1 MSTSIDF
8 SKQAVAMKGD
18 VTNLMN
24 FFYVLNGRKIKR
36 FFFVF
41 AAAIFAVGVIYV
53 ESDNISVFS
62 ESSPAAVYSVAT
74 DKKQI
79 AITFDISWGEKRME
93 PILQVLKDKNV
104 GKATFFLSAPWSK
117 SHPDI
122 VSKIKDGGF
131 EIGNHGY
138 KHENYSTLS
147 DDDIKKQISTSHTIL
162 TTLIGKEPNLIRLPN
177 GDFDKRVLS
186 IADSL
191 NYTVIQWDTDSQDWK
206 NIGVD
211 QIVDRVVSKA
221 HPGDIV
227 LMHASDSSTQTHEAL
242 PRIIDELRRQGYE
255 FVTVTD
261 LLQQSSPKGKEV
273 HDHALLQ
280 KKLED
285 AAGM

>member
-1 MSTSIDF
+1 
-8 SKQAVAMKGD
+8 
-18 VTNLMN
+18 MN
-24 FFYVLNGRKIKR
+24 FFYVLNGKKIKR

-62 ESSPAAVYSVAT
+62 ENSPSAIYSVST

-79 AITFDISWGEKRME
+79 ALTFDISWGEKRTE

-104 GKATFFLSAPWSK
+104 PKATFFLSAPWSK

-122 VSKIKDGGF
+122 VNQIKDGGF
-131 EIGNHGY
+131 EIGSHGF
-138 KHENYSTLS
+138 KHDNYSTLT
-147 DDDIKKQISTSHTIL
+147 DEEIRKQISTAHNIL
-162 TTLIGKEPNLIRLPN
+162 TAMIGQEPKLIRMPN
-177 GDFDKRVLS
+177 GDFDKRVLN

-211 QIVDRVVSKA
+211 KIVDRVVSKA

-227 LMHASDSSTQTHEAL
+227 LLHASDSSKQTHEAL
-242 PRIIDELRRQGYE
+242 PKIIDELRSQGYE

-261 LLQQSSPKGKEV
+261 LLQQSSTKGSEV
-273 HDHALLQ
+273 RDQAMLQ
-280 KKLED
+280 KNIED
-285 AAGM
+285 AAGL

>member
-1 MSTSIDF
+1 
-8 SKQAVAMKGD
+8 
-18 VTNLMN
+18 MN
-24 FFYVLNGRKIKR
+24 FFYVLNGKKIKR

-62 ESSPAAVYSVAT
+62 ESSPSAIYSVST

-79 AITFDISWGEKRME
+79 ALTFDISWGEKRTE

-104 GKATFFLSAPWSK
+104 PKATFFLSAPWSK

-122 VSKIKDGGF
+122 VNQIKDGGF
-131 EIGNHGY
+131 EIGSHGF
-138 KHENYSTLS
+138 KHDNYSTLS
-147 DDDIKKQISTSHTIL
+147 DEEIRKQISQAHTIL
-162 TTLIGKEPNLIRLPN
+162 TAMTGQEPKLIRMPN
-177 GDFDKRVLS
+177 GDFDKRVLN

-191 NYTVIQWDTDSQDWK
+191 KYTVIQWDTDSQDWK

-211 QIVDRVVSKA
+211 KIVDRVVSKA

-227 LMHASDSSTQTHEAL
+227 LLHASDSSLQTHEAL
-242 PRIIDELRRQGYE
+242 PKIIDELRRQGYE

-261 LLQQSSPKGKEV
+261 LLQQSTAKGSEV
-273 HDHALLQ
+273 RDQAMLQ
-280 KKLED
+280 KNIND
-285 AAGM
+285 AAGL